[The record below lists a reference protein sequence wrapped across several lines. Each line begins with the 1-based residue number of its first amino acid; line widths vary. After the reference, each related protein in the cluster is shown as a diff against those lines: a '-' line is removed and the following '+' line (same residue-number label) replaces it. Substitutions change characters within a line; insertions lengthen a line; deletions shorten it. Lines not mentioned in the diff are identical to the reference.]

1 MMVIGLSSYFSYIV
15 QMRGEIFVNL
25 KQAQYIR
32 TIAECGSITAA
43 AKKLFISQPSL
54 SQMLHQIE
62 LEIGLPLFDRSVS
75 PCRPTFAG
83 EKYLQ
88 AAERMLAVNE
98 ELENQ
103 LREIRH
109 DHSGRLRLGISVTRA
124 MQVMPLVLPFFTAK
138 YPHVKL
144 ELTESGSGTLEELLQ
159 TGQIDLALAAL
170 ESTSMGFSYELIEKE
185 TLGILAGKDS
195 HIARNYPAST
205 PVSLEAAANDSF
217 VYLTKSHSSR
227 IAQDKL
233 FHRCSFS
240 PSILLETNS
249 LEVGRRVT
257 VETGACMILPN
268 IYVDDYVQQRKGQFF
283 PLKDYENHRHFY
295 ACCRKNEFIP
305 QYTKDFIRIT
315 TRVLALQQGRDM
327 ECLR

>member
-1 MMVIGLSSYFSYIV
+1 
-15 QMRGEIFVNL
+15 
-25 KQAQYIR
+25 
-32 TIAECGSITAA
+32 
-43 AKKLFISQPSL
+43 
-54 SQMLHQIE
+54 
-62 LEIGLPLFDRSVS
+62 
-75 PCRPTFAG
+75 
-83 EKYLQ
+83 
-88 AAERMLAVNE
+88 MLAVNE

-185 TLGILAGKDS
+185 TMGILAGTDS
-195 HIARNYPAST
+195 HIARTYPAGT
-205 PVSLEAAANDSF
+205 PVS
-217 VYLTKSHSSR
+217 
-227 IAQDKL
+227 
-233 FHRCSFS
+233 
-240 PSILLETNS
+240 LETNS

-268 IYVDDYVQQRKGQFF
+268 SS
-283 PLKDYENHRHFY
+283 LN
-295 ACCRKNEFIP
+295 
-305 QYTKDFIRIT
+305 IRRISF
-315 TRVLALQQGRDM
+315 RLPPGYWRCSRDVTWST
-327 ECLR
+327 CDN

>member
-1 MMVIGLSSYFSYIV
+1 
-15 QMRGEIFVNL
+15 
-25 KQAQYIR
+25 
-32 TIAECGSITAA
+32 
-43 AKKLFISQPSL
+43 
-54 SQMLHQIE
+54 
-62 LEIGLPLFDRSVS
+62 
-75 PCRPTFAG
+75 
-83 EKYLQ
+83 
-88 AAERMLAVNE
+88 MLAVNE

-103 LREIRH
+103 IREIRH
-109 DHSGRLRLGISVTRA
+109 DHSGRLHLGISVTRA

-185 TLGILAGKDS
+185 TMGILAGKDS
-195 HIARNYPAST
+195 HIARTHPAGT
-205 PVSLEAAANDSF
+205 PVS
-217 VYLTKSHSSR
+217 
-227 IAQDKL
+227 
-233 FHRCSFS
+233 
-240 PSILLETNS
+240 LETNS

-283 PLKDYENHRHFY
+283 PLEDYENHRHFY

-305 QYTKDFIRIT
+305 QYTKDFIQIT
-315 TRVLALQQGRDM
+315 TRVLALQQGCDM
-327 ECLR
+327 EYLR